1 MKTTNYVASSGSVE
15 FNMTPMIDVVFLLII
30 FFLVSSHLAQQEA
43 HLELPLPVAKSG
55 GDDEDPDAP
64 RITVNVLE
72 DGEYRLG
79 GRRVDENTLLQ
90 RLQLRQAEE
99 DEPVLVKIRT
109 SRRAA
114 YRHLTPV
121 LAACA
126 KSGIDRV
133 TFATYREKTN

>member
-43 HLELPLPVAKSG
+43 HLELPLPVAQTGASE
-55 GDDEDPDAP
+55 EDADAP
-64 RITVNVLE
+64 KITVNILE

-79 GRRVDENTLLQ
+79 GRTVDEVTLLQ
-90 RLQLRQAEE
+90 RLQQKQAEE
-99 DEPVLVKIRT
+99 EEPVLVKIRT
-109 SRRAA
+109 SRRAP

-133 TFATYREKTN
+133 IFATYREKN